1 MIQHF
6 RTAAYCASILALTL
20 SFALVNPA
28 WAQMGGTSSPKTLVE
43 NDKVLISEITAK
55 PGDTTASQKR
65 QGQAYYYVQGGSLEL
80 TYDDGTKAN
89 VVRKTGQAIIVTEKR
104 AYSAKNTGTT
114 NVHVITVTL
123 K

>member
-1 MIQHF
+1 MINHF

-20 SFALVNPA
+20 ANPA

-43 NDKVLISEITAK
+43 NDKVLVSEITAK
-55 PGDTTASQKR
+55 PGDTTASVKR

-114 NVHVITVTL
+114 NIHVITVTL

>member
-1 MIQHF
+1 MIRSLKAIPYLAPAF
-6 RTAAYCASILALTL
+6 AIALSAS
-20 SFALVNPA
+20 A
-28 WAQMGGTSSPKTLVE
+28 WAQMGATASPKTLVE

-114 NVHVITVTL
+114 NIHVITVML